1 MLVQKP
7 SVQVIEHGGIE
18 ARIYQ
23 VQQGYRVEVS
33 SLDTEF
39 YWHPGIFG
47 SKQELWDWLRP
58 QLYALIDNGLVL
70 GGEWMMLEGDFDGNE
85 RYGDWFV
92 NQTAQ
97 RWEGY
102 DPLTNR
108 CHTAPTLRALKE
120 KIDRIELERLC

>member
-1 MLVQKP
+1 
-7 SVQVIEHGGIE
+7 
-18 ARIYQ
+18 
-23 VQQGYRVEVS
+23 
-33 SLDTEF
+33 
-39 YWHPGIFG
+39 
-47 SKQELWDWLRP
+47 
-58 QLYALIDNGLVL
+58 VL

-92 NQTAQ
+92 NQTVQ

-120 KIDRIELERLC
+120 KIDLIESERLCSQAIS